1 MSRPNAPSINPRALL
16 FSGFVLTG
24 IVNTVLGPILPW
36 LATRWSLSDAAA
48 GSLFTVQFAGSLT
61 AGALSG
67 LIASR
72 IGVGRTMA
80 LGYALMGLGLVTMMA
95 SARTVG
101 IAGIAAAGVGLGCVI
116 PLTNLMAAR
125 LAPARAAGALGA
137 VNLCWGLGAALW
149 PLIVA
154 TSVRRSSLATAIVAV
169 CVLLAAMVVPFARA
183 AFPAD
188 AAPADHEP
196 SGQAVSLSLARLAVF
211 GACIALYSGVESAV
225 GGWVTEHARRITA
238 AAAADRWELAASVFW
253 GGVTAGRAAVAVWLT
268 RRWEIPA
275 QFVGLV
281 AVASAIVLLLAA
293 PALSEGEGSGV
304 GVVLAAALLCGVG
317 LSPIFPVTVA
327 ALAREFPTR
336 LAGPMVALGSLGGG
350 VLPWVVGAI
359 SDSSG
364 SLAIGFAALEVF
376 VVVLAG
382 LQVQRVRVFRLPP
395 EVLGRRAVD

>member
-1 MSRPNAPSINPRALL
+1 MSRPTNLSISPRTLL
-16 FSGFVLTG
+16 YSGFVLTG
-24 IVNTVLGPILPW
+24 VVNTVLGPILPW

-80 LGYALMGLGLVTMMA
+80 LGYALMGLGLVTMTA
-95 SARTVG
+95 SARAVG
-101 IAGIAAAGVGLGCVI
+101 VAGIAAAGVGLGCVI

-125 LAPARAAGALGA
+125 LTPARAAGALGA
-137 VNLCWGLGAALW
+137 VNLCWGLGAAMW

-169 CVLLAAMVVPFARA
+169 CVLLAAMAVPFARA
-183 AFPAD
+183 VFPAD
-188 AAPADHEP
+188 AAPGDREHG
-196 SGQAVSLSLARLAVF
+196 GQAVPLSLVRLAVF
-211 GACIALYSGVESAV
+211 GACIALYSGVESAI
-225 GGWVTEHARRITA
+225 GGWVTEYARRIA
-238 AAAADRWELAASVFW
+238 VEAAADRWELAASVFW
-253 GGVTAGRAAVAVWLT
+253 GGVTAGRAVVAVWLT
-268 RRWEIPA
+268 RRWETPA
-275 QFVGLV
+275 LLGGLV
-281 AVASAIVLLLAA
+281 AVASAVGLLLAG
-293 PALSEGEGSGV
+293 PGV
-304 GVVLAAALLCGVG
+304 GVVLAAALLCGAG

-359 SDSSG
+359 SDRSG

-382 LQVQRVRVFRLPP
+382 LQVQRLRTFRLKP
-395 EVLGRRAVD
+395 EATRDPK